1 MSQAAAT
8 QTGTM
13 KSETVVHM
21 EIEDHSMALCR
32 MLGVLRRREFDVV
45 ALEARSHE
53 GKMQVRA
60 TLRGTRNV
68 QTLAR
73 QIKRMLDVQMV
84 TMVDVC
90 TASRIEPAA

>member
-8 QTGTM
+8 QTGAM

-60 TLRGTRNV
+60 TLRGTRNA